1 MYANALRSW
10 GIVVGSALMAGAV
23 LLSMPGAQTAEA
35 QAPPQ
40 EARGVFEIAQASA
53 QAGHVAFLV
62 RFQGGGPIARA
73 QVRAQRGHTQ
83 SARRAIEAQLQRQA
97 GLRGL
102 CFDRFTVGAAEVVLR
117 SCASV
122 PANERAAFQ
131 QRWVARLQRMRAVD
145 YVDANAAVSPE
156 RAG

>member
-1 MYANALRSW
+1 MDVNALRSW
-10 GIVVGSALMAGAV
+10 GIVVGSALMAGAL
-23 LLSMPGAQTAEA
+23 LLSMPGAQQAEA
-35 QAPPQ
+35 QAPA
-40 EARGVFEIAQASA
+40 EAQGVFEVAQAPA
-53 QAGHVAFLV
+53 QAEPVAFLV
-62 RFQGGGPIARA
+62 RFQGSGPIASA
-73 QVRAQRGHTQ
+73 QARAQRGQTQ
-83 SARRAIEAQLQRQA
+83 AAQRTIETQLSRQV

-131 QRWVARLQRMRAVD
+131 QRWVARLQAMRAVD
-145 YVDANAAVSPE
+145 YVDANATVSPG